1 MSTRLLGALSCR
13 EAYSGHRN
21 LNYYKYMKHIVFL
34 TGAGMSAES
43 GISTFRDSDGLWENY
58 DVIKV
63 ASIEG
68 WYDDPDLILKFYNDR
83 RAQLAAAEPNDGH
96 KIIASLEKDFKV
108 TVITQNVDNLHER
121 AGSTDVIHLHGEL
134 TKACNESK
142 TKVYDIGVNPIFPG
156 DKAED
161 GSRLRPFIV
170 WFGEAVPMIEKAAA
184 LVSKADIVVIIGTS
198 MQVYPAAGLIH
209 YAQRGVPVYLIDP
222 KNVDAPSNVIIIQD
236 KASTGMARLR
246 KELLN

>member
-1 MSTRLLGALSCR
+1 
-13 EAYSGHRN
+13 
-21 LNYYKYMKHIVFL
+21 MKHIVFL

-43 GISTFRDSDGLWENY
+43 GISTFRDSGGLWENY
-58 DVIKV
+58 DVTKV

-68 WYDDPDLILKFYNDR
+68 WYENPELMLKFYNER
-83 RAQLAAAEPNDGH
+83 RAQLDQVEPNEGH

-108 TVITQNVDNLHER
+108 SVITQNVDNLHER
-121 AGSTDVIHLHGEL
+121 AGSTNVVHLHGEL

-142 TKVYDIGVNPIFPG
+142 TKAYDIGTKPIHPG

-170 WFGEAVPMIEKAAA
+170 WFGEAVPMIGEAAE
-184 LVSKADIVVIIGTS
+184 LVSKADIVIIIGTS

-209 YAQRGVPVYLIDP
+209 YAKKNIPIYLIDP
-222 KNVDAPSNVIIIQD
+222 KDVDAPSNVIIIRE
-236 KASTGMARLR
+236 KASTGMALL
-246 KELLN
+246 KEKISLPLQLNNKEE

>member
-1 MSTRLLGALSCR
+1 
-13 EAYSGHRN
+13 
-21 LNYYKYMKHIVFL
+21 MKRIVFL

-58 DVIKV
+58 DVMKV
-63 ASIEG
+63 ASIDG
-68 WYDDPDLILKFYNDR
+68 WYENPDLILKFYNER
-83 RAQLAAAEPNDGH
+83 RAQLNAVEPNEGH

-108 TVITQNVDNLHER
+108 SVITQNVDNLHEK
-121 AGSTDVIHLHGEL
+121 AGSTEVIHLHGEL

-142 TKVYDIGVNPIFPG
+142 TEVYDIGVKPILPG
-156 DKAED
+156 EKAAD

-184 LVSKADIVVIIGTS
+184 IVSKADIVVIIGTS

-209 YAQRGVPVYLIDP
+209 YAQKGAPVYLIDP
-222 KNVDAPSNVIIIQD
+222 QNVNAPSNVIIIRE
-236 KASTGMARLR
+236 KASAGMVRL
-246 KELLN
+246 KELL